1 MYTYRIHSVNQR
13 TFKKPEFC
21 VMSKI
26 HIGKKIKDVLDN
38 SPMKAV
44 ELAKK
49 ISLTR
54 VGLYKIFEKESI
66 ATDQLQKIST
76 ALKHDFFVYYQSELN
91 LVSDTEPRYGFAAKE
106 DVEELTRI
114 VSELAKNMAK
124 LQQDISKISK
134 SKVVKKGKK

>member
-1 MYTYRIHSVNQR
+1 
-13 TFKKPEFC
+13 
-21 VMSKI
+21 MSKI
-26 HIGKKIKDVLDN
+26 HIGKKIKEVLDN

-91 LVSDTEPRYGFAAKE
+91 LVSDAEPRYGFAAKE

-114 VSELAKNMAK
+114 VSELAKTWPNF
-124 LQQDISKISK
+124 SKIFLRYR
-134 SKVVKKGKK
+134 KVKWLRRGRNNTTKKLCLWIAGLKKDCS